1 MSNTTYRSEQLLRRL
16 GVIPADLSLTA
27 PDPRWPAVHE
37 KLRLVEDE
45 LDAAEE
51 RGRAE
56 ARAEEKRR

>member
-1 MSNTTYRSEQLLRRL
+1 MSNAYRSEQLLRRL

-45 LDAAEE
+45 LDEAEE
-51 RGRAE
+51 RGAAE
-56 ARAEEKRR
+56 AREEEGR